1 MTLPDNKEAKIA
13 EAEKESKQ
21 ITEQYQSSLMTE
33 NERYNNII
41 NIWSKTS
48 DAVGASMM
56 DAISKDTVSIN
67 GEKKEIDSFNSV
79 YMMSK
84 SGAR

>member
-1 MTLPDNKEAKIA
+1 MTIPDNKEAKIE
-13 EAEKESKQ
+13 EAEKEIKQ
-21 ITEQYQSSLMTE
+21 ITEQYQSSLITE

-48 DAVGASMM
+48 DEVGASMM

-67 GEKKEIDSFNSV
+67 GEKK
-79 YMMSK
+79 K
-84 SGAR
+84 SSHSTLYI